1 MMAIAPPVIRRSRRN
16 VFSTS
21 VSIMRSMRNA
31 ALRQAKPAN
40 VSVAVIGFELHWT
53 DGLRFAPA
61 HLGRQEF
68 ETFIQIDANAMFGAG
83 DRIANRFCARAH
95 DTVDIV
101 PGPVLM

>member
-1 MMAIAPPVIRRSRRN
+1 MMAIAPPVMRRSRRN

-31 ALRQAKPAN
+31 ALRQAKLAEL
-40 VSVAVIGFELHWT
+40 SGAVIVFELHWT
-53 DGLRFAPA
+53 DGFRFAAA

-68 ETFIQIDANAMFGAG
+68 EAFIQIDANAMFGAG

-95 DTVDIV
+95 DAVDF
-101 PGPVLM
+101 